1 MSLLFLNI
9 SCLKH
14 TFRLRISHKIRK
26 NSPQNLFGSNFL
38 AFGLIH
44 LRTSRMCSRDCC
56 GGPGG
61 SQKGGNT
68 CTEKK
73 GKGAA
78 VTEKVIPTPQS
89 LLNNGKIQCS
99 LTPEELRALR
109 VLNEDTYPYEV
120 IQEIADFIVK
130 GAGMR
135 PKIGI
140 ICGSGLGSLADI
152 ITDAKIFEYEKIPN
166 FPVSTVEGHA
176 GKLVVGHLEGAIVM
190 AMQGRFHFYEG
201 YPLAKCSMP
210 VRVMKLCGVEY
221 LFATNAAGGI
231 NPKYAVG
238 DIMLMHDHV
247 NMLGFAGN
255 SPLQGPN
262 DPRFGPRFPA
272 LVNSYN
278 KDLINKAL
286 EIGKSMGIES
296 NMHVGV
302 YSCLGGPTYETI
314 AELKAL
320 RMMGVDAVGMSTVHE
335 VITARHCD
343 MKVFAFSLITNKCST
358 EYSDMKDEEATH
370 EEVMSV
376 AKNRQKACC
385 ELVARLVREIQAES

>member
-1 MSLLFLNI
+1 
-9 SCLKH
+9 
-14 TFRLRISHKIRK
+14 
-26 NSPQNLFGSNFL
+26 
-38 AFGLIH
+38 
-44 LRTSRMCSRDCC
+44 MCSRDCC
-56 GGPGG
+56 SGPGG
-61 SQKGGNT
+61 SGKSGNT
-68 CTEKK
+68 CTDRKNAKVINDEKI
-73 GKGAA
+73 
-78 VTEKVIPTPQS
+78 IPTPQS
-89 LLNNGKIQCS
+89 LLNNINNQEKIQCYLS
-99 LTPEELRALR
+99 AEELRALR
-109 VLNEDTYPYEV
+109 VMNEDTYPYEV

-130 GAGMR
+130 GSSMR

-140 ICGSGLGSLADI
+140 ICGSGLGSLADMI
-152 ITDAKIFEYEKIPN
+152 QDAKVFEYEKIPN

-176 GKLVVGHLEGAIVM
+176 GKLVVGNLEGAVVM

-231 NPKYAVG
+231 NAKYSVG

-278 KDLINKAL
+278 KELINKAL
-286 EIGKSMGIES
+286 EIGKQMGIEA

-314 AELKAL
+314 AELRAL
-320 RMMGVDAVGMSTVHE
+320 RTMGVDAVGMSTVHE

-358 EYSDMKDEEATH
+358 EYSDKKDDEASH
-370 EEVMSV
+370 DEVMAV

-385 ELVARLVREIQAES
+385 ELVSRLIRQIQTTS

>member
-1 MSLLFLNI
+1 MTRYSGNGDVATSNNNKCQNNSNGDNKPAEYTAQENLTENRTQCFL
-9 SCLKH
+9 
-14 TFRLRISHKIRK
+14 T
-26 NSPQNLFGSNFL
+26 
-38 AFGLIH
+38 
-44 LRTSRMCSRDCC
+44 T
-56 GGPGG
+56 
-61 SQKGGNT
+61 
-68 CTEKK
+68 
-73 GKGAA
+73 
-78 VTEKVIPTPQS
+78 
-89 LLNNGKIQCS
+89 
-99 LTPEELRALR
+99 EELRTLR

-130 GAGMR
+130 GAGIR

-140 ICGSGLGSLADI
+140 ICGSGLGSLADMI
-152 ITDAKIFEYEKIPN
+152 QDAKVFEYEKIPN

-176 GKLVVGHLEGAIVM
+176 GKLVVGTLEGANVM

-231 NPKYAVG
+231 NPKFNVG

-278 KDLINKAL
+278 RDLINKAL

-314 AELKAL
+314 AELRAL

-358 EYSDMKDEEATH
+358 EYSDKKDEEANH
-370 EEVMSV
+370 DEVVAV
-376 AKNRQKACC
+376 AKKRQRSCC
-385 ELVARLVREIQAES
+385 ELVSRLISEIQHGS

>member
-1 MSLLFLNI
+1 M
-9 SCLKH
+9 
-14 TFRLRISHKIRK
+14 T
-26 NSPQNLFGSNFL
+26 GSGKV
-38 AFGLIH
+38 A
-44 LRTSRMCSRDCC
+44 TSN
-56 GGPGG
+56 
-61 SQKGGNT
+61 GNH
-68 CTEKK
+68 
-73 GKGAA
+73 
-78 VTEKVIPTPQS
+78 S
-89 LLNNGKIQCS
+89 NGHSNKPADYTARENQTDEAKKIQCY
-99 LTPEELRALR
+99 LTPEEFRAVR
-109 VLNEDTYPYEV
+109 IMQEDTYPYEV

-130 GAGMR
+130 GSGMR
-135 PKIGI
+135 PRIGI

-152 ITDAKIFEYEKIPN
+152 IQDAKVFEYEKIPN

-176 GKLVVGHLEGAIVM
+176 GKLVVGNLEGACVM

-231 NPKYAVG
+231 NPKYMVG

-286 EIGKSMGIES
+286 EIGKAMGIES

-320 RMMGVDAVGMSTVHE
+320 RLMGVDAVGMSTVHE

-343 MKVFAFSLITNKCST
+343 MKVFAFSLITNKCSI
-358 EYSDMKDEEATH
+358 EYDDKRDQEANH
-370 EEVMSV
+370 EEVMAV

-385 ELVARLVREIQAES
+385 ELVSRLIREIHAMPPSGTQAAKTGV

>member
-1 MSLLFLNI
+1 MTGYNNNGDVATSNGNH
-9 SCLKH
+9 SSSNNNNNNSSSS
-14 TFRLRISHKIRK
+14 TNGHKSAVYTARE
-26 NSPQNLFGSNFL
+26 NDS
-38 AFGLIH
+38 
-44 LRTSRMCSRDCC
+44 MCSRDCC
-56 GGPGG
+56 AG
-61 SQKGGNT
+61 KGGTAKPGNL
-68 CTEKK
+68 CLDKK
-73 GKGAA
+73 NNGKT
-78 VTEKVIPTPQS
+78 VEQVVPTPQS
-89 LLNNGKIQCS
+89 LLDDNRIQCS

-140 ICGSGLGSLADI
+140 ICGSGLGSLADLVQ
-152 ITDAKIFEYEKIPN
+152 DARKFEYEKIPN

-176 GKLVVGHLEGAIVM
+176 GKLVVGMLEGMPVM

-231 NPKYAVG
+231 NPRYSVG

-278 KDLINKAL
+278 RDLINKAL
-286 EIGKSMGIES
+286 EIGKTMGIES

-343 MKVFAFSLITNKCST
+343 MKVFAFSLITNKCSI
-358 EYSDMKDEEATH
+358 EYSDKKDEEANH
-370 EEVMSV
+370 EEVMAV

-385 ELVARLVREIQAES
+385 ELVSRLIAEIHKGS

>member
-1 MSLLFLNI
+1 MTGYKVANG
-9 SCLKH
+9 
-14 TFRLRISHKIRK
+14 
-26 NSPQNLFGSNFL
+26 NGSTNGTNGSTNGHSN
-38 AFGLIH
+38 GLSSAEY
-44 LRTSRMCSRDCC
+44 TAQENPTMCSRDCC
-56 GGPGG
+56 SGPGG
-61 SQKGGNT
+61 SNRGNT
-68 CTEKK
+68 CTDKK
-73 GKGAA
+73 GGKAGSLNG
-78 VTEKVIPTPQS
+78 EKIIPTPQS
-89 LLNNGKIQCS
+89 LL
-99 LTPEELRALR
+99 
-109 VLNEDTYPYEV
+109 YPYEV
-120 IQEIADFIVK
+120 IEEIADFIVK
-130 GAGMR
+130 GSGMR

-152 ITDAKIFEYEKIPN
+152 IQDPKIFEYEKIPN

-176 GKLVVGHLEGAIVM
+176 GRLVVGTLEGATVM

-231 NPKYAVG
+231 NPRFAVG

-278 KDLINKAL
+278 KDLINKAI
-286 EIGKSMGIES
+286 EIGKAMGIES
-296 NMHVGV
+296 NIHVGV
-302 YSCLGGPTYETI
+302 YSCLGGPNYETI

-343 MKVFAFSLITNKCST
+343 MKVFAFSLITNKCAT
-358 EYSDMKDEEATH
+358 EYSDKKDDEANH
-370 EEVMSV
+370 EEVMAV
-376 AKNRQKACC
+376 AKTRQKACC
-385 ELVARLVREIQAES
+385 ELVARLIREIHLASA

>member
-1 MSLLFLNI
+1 MTGYNSKGDVATSNGNHNN
-9 SCLKH
+9 SSGHSNGHKVAEYTAQENH
-14 TFRLRISHKIRK
+14 T
-26 NSPQNLFGSNFL
+26 
-38 AFGLIH
+38 
-44 LRTSRMCSRDCC
+44 MCSRDCC
-56 GGPGG
+56 SGKGGP
-61 SQKGGNT
+61 SNAKGT
-68 CTEKK
+68 ACADKK
-73 GKGAA
+73 NGKTD
-78 VTEKVIPTPQS
+78 VEIIVPTPQS
-89 LLNNGKIQCS
+89 LL
-99 LTPEELRALR
+99 
-109 VLNEDTYPYEV
+109 YPYEV

-130 GAGMR
+130 GSGIR

-152 ITDAKIFEYEKIPN
+152 IQDAKVFEYEKIPN

-176 GKLVVGHLEGAIVM
+176 GRLVVGTLEGANVM

-278 KDLINKAL
+278 RDLINKAI
-286 EIGKSMGIES
+286 EISKIMGIES
-296 NMHVGV
+296 NIHVGV

-343 MKVFAFSLITNKCST
+343 MKVFAFSLITNKCSI
-358 EYSDMKDEEATH
+358 EYSDKKDDEANH
-370 EEVMSV
+370 EEVMAV

-385 ELVARLVREIQAES
+385 ELVSRLIAEIQKGS

>member
-1 MSLLFLNI
+1 MTGYKVANGNGTAKTNGNSNGH
-9 SCLKH
+9 SNGHCNG
-14 TFRLRISHKIRK
+14 HKSADYTAQE
-26 NSPQNLFGSNFL
+26 NP
-38 AFGLIH
+38 
-44 LRTSRMCSRDCC
+44 TMCSRDCC
-56 GGPGG
+56 SGPGG
-61 SQKGGNT
+61 SNRGNT
-68 CTEKK
+68 CTDKK
-73 GKGAA
+73 GAKAGSLNG
-78 VTEKVIPTPQS
+78 EKIIPTPQS
-89 LLNNGKIQCS
+89 LLGSGKIRCE

-109 VLNEDTYPYEV
+109 VLHEDTYPYEV
-120 IQEIADFIVK
+120 IEEIADFITK
-130 GAGMR
+130 GSGMR

-152 ITDAKIFEYEKIPN
+152 IQDPKIFEYEKIPN

-176 GKLVVGHLEGAIVM
+176 GRLVVGTLEGATVM

-231 NPKYAVG
+231 NPRFAVG

-278 KDLINKAL
+278 KDLINKAI
-286 EIGKSMGIES
+286 EIGKAMGIES
-296 NMHVGV
+296 NIHVGV
-302 YSCLGGPTYETI
+302 YSCLGGPNYETI

-343 MKVFAFSLITNKCST
+343 MKVFAFSLITNKCAT
-358 EYSDMKDEEATH
+358 EYSDKKDEEANH
-370 EEVMSV
+370 EEVMAV

-385 ELVARLVREIQAES
+385 ELVSRLIREIHLASA